1 MNKIEFPRFGVDGKE
16 YTREYIHQWYLDT
29 FHEVIKN
36 RLNKLEYNCQ
46 LKRQKD
52 FVKKLISNLPLLLT
66 GTPPKLKAFINLLH
80 SDYIKIASKKVYKPN
95 STKGKR
101 RKQTFAKGL
110 LQAMGYENYR
120 ESKLVELSRMLN
132 IKVCPYCNHNFTLY
146 IDILDILDK
155 TNMKGLFQFD
165 HFYDKSDYP
174 YLSMSLY
181 NLIPSCPSCNHQK
194 RTTQLDLRYNPY
206 FKAISDEFHFKVVDS
221 FQLRSGKMG
230 ADKID
235 IKIERN
241 ASRQGIDEL
250 QEDLHLEEQYGR
262 HKDIVQ
268 EIYDKAY
275 NETYYRNML
284 TCISDED
291 RAKLM
296 NQWLGISLDKN
307 DIDKRPLTKF
317 SQDILRQARMEY
329 GRGKKI

>member
-1 MNKIEFPRFGVDGKE
+1 MEHNSQYKA
-16 YTREYIHQWYLDT
+16 
-29 FHEVIKN
+29 
-36 RLNKLEYNCQ
+36 
-46 LKRQKD
+46 QKD
-52 FVKKLISNLPLLLT
+52 FVKKLISNLPLLLI
-66 GTPPKLKAFINLLH
+66 GTPPKLKAFIDSLH
-80 SDYIKIASKKVYKPN
+80 SDYIKIASKKVYKPKL
-95 STKGKR
+95 TKGKR
-101 RKQTFAKGL
+101 RKQNFSKGL

-146 IDILDILDK
+146 IDILGK

-181 NLIPSCPSCNHQK
+181 NLVPSCPSCNHQK
-194 RTTQLDLRYNPY
+194 RTAQLELRYNPY

-221 FQLRSGKMG
+221 FQLRSGRIG

-235 IKIERN
+235 IKIER
-241 ASRQGIDEL
+241 ATGGQGIDEL
-250 QEDLHLEEQYGR
+250 QDDLHLEEQYGR
-262 HKDIVQ
+262 HRDIVQ

-275 NETYYRNML
+275 NEAYYRNML
-284 TCISDED
+284 TIIPDED
-291 RAKLM
+291 RKKLL

-307 DIDKRPLTKF
+307 EIDKRPLTKF
-317 SQDILRQARMEY
+317 SQDVLRQARNEY

>member
-1 MNKIEFPRFGVDGKE
+1 MNKIEFPRLGVDGKE
-16 YTREYIHQWYLDT
+16 YTREYIHQWYLTT
-29 FHEVIKN
+29 FQDAVKK
-36 RLNKLEYNCQ
+36 RLEGLEYNSQ
-46 LKRQKD
+46 YKGQKD
-52 FVKKLISNLPLLLT
+52 FVKKLISNLTLLLT
-66 GTPPKLKAFINLLH
+66 GTPPKLKSFIDSLH
-80 SDYIKIASKKVYKPN
+80 SDYIKIASKKVYKPYM
-95 STKGKR
+95 TKGKR

-110 LQAMGYENYR
+110 LHAMGYENYR

-146 IDILDILDK
+146 IDILGK

-181 NLIPSCPSCNHQK
+181 NLIPSCSSCNHQK
-194 RTTQLDLRYNPY
+194 RTTQLDIRYNPY
-206 FKAISDEFHFKVVDS
+206 FKAISEEFHFMVVDS
-221 FQLRSGKMG
+221 FQLRSGKKG
-230 ADKID
+230 ADKIN

-241 ASRQGIDEL
+241 VSRQGVDEL
-250 QEDLHLEEQYGR
+250 QKDLHLEEQYGR

-284 TCISDED
+284 TCIPDED
-291 RAKLM
+291 REKLL
-296 NQWLGISLDKN
+296 NQWLGIPLDKN

-317 SQDILRQARMEY
+317 CQDVLKQARMEY

>member
-1 MNKIEFPRFGVDGKE
+1 MNKIEFPRLGVDGKE
-16 YTREYIHQWYLDT
+16 YTRAYIHQWYLTT
-29 FHEVIKN
+29 FEDAVKK
-36 RLNKLEYNCQ
+36 RLEELEYNSQ
-46 LKRQKD
+46 YKGQKD
-52 FVKKLISNLPLLLT
+52 FVKKLISNLTLLLT
-66 GTPPKLKAFINLLH
+66 GTPPKLKSFIDSLH
-80 SDYIKIASKKVYKPN
+80 SDYIKIASKKVYKPYM
-95 STKGKR
+95 TKGKR

-110 LQAMGYENYR
+110 LHAMGYENYR

-146 IDILDILDK
+146 IDILGK

-181 NLIPSCPSCNHQK
+181 NLIPSCSYCNHQK
-194 RTTQLDLRYNPY
+194 RTTQLDIRYNPY
-206 FKAISDEFHFKVVDS
+206 FKAISEEFHFKVVDS
-221 FQLRSGKMG
+221 FQLRSGKKG

-241 ASRQGIDEL
+241 VSRQGVDEL
-250 QEDLHLEEQYGR
+250 QNDLHLEEQYGR
-262 HKDIVQ
+262 HRDIVQ
-268 EIYDKAY
+268 EIYDKVY

-284 TCISDED
+284 TCIPDED
-291 RAKLM
+291 REKLL
-296 NQWLGISLDKN
+296 NQWLGIPLDKN

-317 SQDILRQARMEY
+317 CQDVLKQARMEY

>member
-1 MNKIEFPRFGVDGKE
+1 MNKIEFPRLGVDGKE
-16 YTREYIHQWYLDT
+16 YTREYIHQWYLTT
-29 FHEVIKN
+29 FEDAVKK
-36 RLNKLEYNCQ
+36 RLEELEYNSQ
-46 LKRQKD
+46 YKGQKD
-52 FVKKLISNLPLLLT
+52 FVKKLISNLTLLLT
-66 GTPPKLKAFINLLH
+66 GTPPKLKSFIDSLH
-80 SDYIKIASKKVYKPN
+80 SDYIKIASKKVYKPYM
-95 STKGKR
+95 TKGKR

-110 LQAMGYENYR
+110 LHAMGYENYR
-120 ESKLVELSRMLN
+120 KSKLVELSRMLN

-146 IDILDILDK
+146 IDILGK

-181 NLIPSCPSCNHQK
+181 NLIPSCSSCNHQK
-194 RTTQLDLRYNPY
+194 RTTQLDIRYNPY
-206 FKAISDEFHFKVVDS
+206 FKAISEEFHFKVVDS
-221 FQLRSGKMG
+221 FQLRSGKKG

-241 ASRQGIDEL
+241 VSRQGVDDL
-250 QEDLHLEEQYGR
+250 QNDLHLEEQYGR

-284 TCISDED
+284 TCIPDED
-291 RAKLM
+291 IEKLL
-296 NQWLGISLDKN
+296 NQWLGIPLDKN

-317 SQDILRQARMEY
+317 CQDVLKQARMEY

>member
-1 MNKIEFPRFGVDGKE
+1 MNKIEFPRLGVDGKE
-16 YTREYIHQWYLDT
+16 YTREYIHQWYLTT
-29 FHEVIKN
+29 FQDVIRK
-36 RLNKLEYNCQ
+36 RLEGLAYNSQ
-46 LKRQKD
+46 LKGQKD
-52 FVKKLISNLPLLLT
+52 FVKKLISNLPLLLI
-66 GTPPKLKAFINLLH
+66 GTPPKLKAFIDSLH
-80 SDYIKIASKKVYKPN
+80 SNYIKIASKKVYKPN
-95 STKGKR
+95 SSKGKR
-101 RKQTFAKGL
+101 RKHAFAKGL

-132 IKVCPYCNHNFTLY
+132 IKVCPYCNHHFTLY
-146 IDILDILDK
+146 IDVLGK
-155 TNMKGLFQFD
+155 TKMKGLFQFD

-174 YLSMSLY
+174 YFSMSLY

-206 FKAISDEFHFKVVDS
+206 FRAISDEFHFKVVDS

-275 NETYYRNML
+275 NETYYHNML
-284 TCISDED
+284 TCIPAED
-291 RAKLM
+291 REKLL
-296 NQWLGISLDKN
+296 NQWLGLSLNRN
-307 DIDKRPLTKF
+307 DIDNSHLTKF
-317 SQDILRQARMEY
+317 RQDVLRQARMEY
-329 GRGKKI
+329 GRGRKI

>member
-1 MNKIEFPRFGVDGKE
+1 MNKIEFPRLGVDGKE
-16 YTREYIHQWYLDT
+16 YTREYIHQWYLTT
-29 FHEVIKN
+29 FEDAVKKK
-36 RLNKLEYNCQ
+36 LEELEYNSQ
-46 LKRQKD
+46 YKGQKD
-52 FVKKLISNLPLLLT
+52 FVKKLISNLTLLLT
-66 GTPPKLKAFINLLH
+66 GTPPKLKSFIDSLH
-80 SDYIKIASKKVYKPN
+80 SDYIKIASKKVYKPYM
-95 STKGKR
+95 TKGKR

-110 LQAMGYENYR
+110 LHAMGYENYR
-120 ESKLVELSRMLN
+120 KSKLVELSRMLN

-146 IDILDILDK
+146 IDVLGK

-181 NLIPSCPSCNHQK
+181 NLIPSCSSCNHQK
-194 RTTQLDLRYNPY
+194 RTTQLDIRYNPY
-206 FKAISDEFHFKVVDS
+206 FKAISEEFHFKVVDS
-221 FQLRSGKMG
+221 FQLRSGKKG

-241 ASRQGIDEL
+241 VSRQGVDDL
-250 QEDLHLEEQYGR
+250 QNDLHLEEQYGR

-284 TCISDED
+284 TCIPDED
-291 RAKLM
+291 IEKLL
-296 NQWLGISLDKN
+296 NQWLGIPLDKN

-317 SQDILRQARMEY
+317 CQDVLKQARMEY

>member
-1 MNKIEFPRFGVDGKE
+1 MNKIEFPRLGVDGKE
-16 YTREYIHQWYLDT
+16 YTREYIHQWYLTT
-29 FHEVIKN
+29 FEDAVKK
-36 RLNKLEYNCQ
+36 RLEELEYNSQ
-46 LKRQKD
+46 YKGQKD
-52 FVKKLISNLPLLLT
+52 FVKKLISNLTLLLT
-66 GTPPKLKAFINLLH
+66 GTPPKLKSFIDSLH
-80 SDYIKIASKKVYKPN
+80 SDYIKIASKKVYKPYM
-95 STKGKR
+95 TKGKR

-110 LQAMGYENYR
+110 LHAMGYENYR

-146 IDILDILDK
+146 IDILGK

-181 NLIPSCPSCNHQK
+181 NLIPSCSYCNHQK
-194 RTTQLDLRYNPY
+194 RTTQLDIRYNPY
-206 FKAISDEFHFKVVDS
+206 FKAISEEFHFKVVDS
-221 FQLRSGKMG
+221 FQLRSGKKG

-241 ASRQGIDEL
+241 VSRQGVDEL
-250 QEDLHLEEQYGR
+250 QNDLHLEEQYGR
-262 HKDIVQ
+262 HRDIVQ

-284 TCISDED
+284 TCIPDED
-291 RAKLM
+291 REKLL
-296 NQWLGISLDKN
+296 NQWLGIPLDKN

-317 SQDILRQARMEY
+317 CQDVLKQARMEY
-329 GRGKKI
+329 GRGNKI

>member
-1 MNKIEFPRFGVDGKE
+1 MNKIEFPRLGVDGKE
-16 YTREYIHQWYLDT
+16 YTREYIHQWYLTT
-29 FHEVIKN
+29 FHDAIKK
-36 RLNKLEYNCQ
+36 RLEGLADNSQCKA
-46 LKRQKD
+46 QKD
-52 FVKKLISNLPLLLT
+52 FVKKLISNLPLLLI
-66 GTPPKLKAFINLLH
+66 GTPPKLKAFIDSLH
-80 SDYIKIASKKVYKPN
+80 SDYIKVVPKKVFKPYL
-95 STKGKR
+95 TKR
-101 RKQTFAKGL
+101 RTQSFAKGL
-110 LQAMGYENYR
+110 LQAIGYENYR

-146 IDILDILDK
+146 IDILGK

-241 ASRQGIDEL
+241 VRGQGIDEL
-250 QEDLHLEEQYGR
+250 QDDLHLEEQYGR

-275 NETYYRNML
+275 NENYYRNML
-284 TCISDED
+284 TCIPTED
-291 RAKLM
+291 REKLL
-296 NQWLGISLDKN
+296 NQWLGISLTEN

-329 GRGKKI
+329 GRGKNI

>member
-1 MNKIEFPRFGVDGKE
+1 MNKIEFPRLGVDGKE
-16 YTREYIHQWYLDT
+16 YTREYIHQWYLTT
-29 FHEVIKN
+29 FEDAVKK
-36 RLNKLEYNCQ
+36 RLEELEYNSQ
-46 LKRQKD
+46 YKGQKD
-52 FVKKLISNLPLLLT
+52 FVKKLISNLTLLLT
-66 GTPPKLKAFINLLH
+66 GTPPKLKSFIDSLH
-80 SDYIKIASKKVYKPN
+80 SDYIKIASKKVYKPYM
-95 STKGKR
+95 TKGKR

-110 LQAMGYENYR
+110 LHAMGYENYR

-146 IDILDILDK
+146 IDILGK

-181 NLIPSCPSCNHQK
+181 NLIPSCSYCNHQK
-194 RTTQLDLRYNPY
+194 RTTQLDIRYNPY
-206 FKAISDEFHFKVVDS
+206 FKAISEEFHFKVVDS
-221 FQLRSGKMG
+221 FQLRSGKKG

-241 ASRQGIDEL
+241 VSRQGVDEL
-250 QEDLHLEEQYGR
+250 QNDLHLEEQYGR

-284 TCISDED
+284 TCIPDED
-291 RAKLM
+291 REKLL
-296 NQWLGISLDKN
+296 NQWLGIPLDKN

-317 SQDILRQARMEY
+317 CQDVLKQARMEY
-329 GRGKKI
+329 GRGNKI

>member
-1 MNKIEFPRFGVDGKE
+1 MNKIEFPRLGVDGKE
-16 YTREYIHQWYLDT
+16 YTREYIHQWYLTT
-29 FHEVIKN
+29 FEDAVKK
-36 RLNKLEYNCQ
+36 RLEELEYNSQ
-46 LKRQKD
+46 YKGQKD
-52 FVKKLISNLPLLLT
+52 FVKKLISNLTLLLT
-66 GTPPKLKAFINLLH
+66 GTPPKLKSFIDSLH
-80 SDYIKIASKKVYKPN
+80 SDYIKIASKKVYKPYM
-95 STKGKR
+95 TKGKR

-110 LQAMGYENYR
+110 LHAMGYENYR

-146 IDILDILDK
+146 IDILGK

-181 NLIPSCPSCNHQK
+181 NLIPSCSYCNHQK
-194 RTTQLDLRYNPY
+194 RTTQLDIRYNPY
-206 FKAISDEFHFKVVDS
+206 FKAISEEFHFKVVDS
-221 FQLRSGKMG
+221 FQLRSGKKG

-241 ASRQGIDEL
+241 VSRLGVDDL
-250 QEDLHLEEQYGR
+250 QNDLHLEEQYGR

-284 TCISDED
+284 TCIPDED
-291 RAKLM
+291 REKLL
-296 NQWLGISLDKN
+296 NQWLGIPLDKN

-317 SQDILRQARMEY
+317 CQDVLKQARMEY
-329 GRGKKI
+329 GRGNKI

>member
-1 MNKIEFPRFGVDGKE
+1 MNKIEFPRLGVDGKE
-16 YTREYIHQWYLDT
+16 YTREYIHQWYLTT
-29 FHEVIKN
+29 FQDAVKK
-36 RLNKLEYNCQ
+36 RLEGLEYNSQ
-46 LKRQKD
+46 YKGQKD

-66 GTPPKLKAFINLLH
+66 GTPPKLKSFIDSLH
-80 SDYIKIASKKVYKPN
+80 SNYIKIASKKVYKLYM
-95 STKGKR
+95 TKGKR
-101 RKQTFAKGL
+101 KKQTFSKGL

-146 IDILDILDK
+146 IDILGK

-181 NLIPSCPSCNHQK
+181 NLIPSCSSCNHQK
-194 RTTQLDLRYNPY
+194 RTTQLDIRYNPY
-206 FKAISDEFHFKVVDS
+206 FKAISEEFHFMVVDS
-221 FQLRSGKMG
+221 FQLRSGRKG

-241 ASRQGIDEL
+241 VSRQGVDEL
-250 QEDLHLEEQYGR
+250 QNDLHLEEQYGR

-284 TCISDED
+284 TCIPDED
-291 RAKLM
+291 REKLL
-296 NQWLGISLDKN
+296 NQWLEIPLDKN

-317 SQDILRQARMEY
+317 CQDVLKQARREY

>member
-1 MNKIEFPRFGVDGKE
+1 MNKIEFPRLGVDGKE
-16 YTREYIHQWYLDT
+16 YTREYIHQWYLTT
-29 FHEVIKN
+29 FEDAVKK
-36 RLNKLEYNCQ
+36 RLEELEYNSQ
-46 LKRQKD
+46 YKGQKD
-52 FVKKLISNLPLLLT
+52 FVKKLISNLTLLLT
-66 GTPPKLKAFINLLH
+66 GTPPKLKSFIDSLH
-80 SDYIKIASKKVYKPN
+80 SDYIKIASKKVYKPYM
-95 STKGKR
+95 TKGKR

-110 LQAMGYENYR
+110 LHAMGYENYR

-146 IDILDILDK
+146 IDILGK

-181 NLIPSCPSCNHQK
+181 NLIPSCSYCNHQK
-194 RTTQLDLRYNPY
+194 RTTQLDIRYNPY
-206 FKAISDEFHFKVVDS
+206 FKAISEEFHFKVVDS
-221 FQLRSGKMG
+221 FQLRSGKKG

-241 ASRQGIDEL
+241 VSRQGIDEL

-275 NETYYRNML
+275 SETYYRNML
-284 TCISDED
+284 TCISDVE
-291 RAKLM
+291 REKLL
-296 NQWLGISLDKN
+296 NQWLGIPLDKN

-317 SQDILRQARMEY
+317 CQDVLKQARMEY
-329 GRGKKI
+329 GRGKNI